1 MILASCQKLLSI
13 KLIVKI
19 KCNNFIL
26 YDKVNETNWE
36 NYYFLN
42 NFLTGRKNR
51 ILHLSNKLTHYY
63 ERETN
68 Q

>member
-42 NFLTGRKNR
+42 NFLTGRRNR
-51 ILHLSNKLTHYY
+51 ILHL
-63 ERETN
+63 
-68 Q
+68 